1 MRRTSKYS
9 QHKHNTKE
17 FMNHEKDR
25 SIKYGRMEYTSR
37 LSLIQL
43 LDQTSVDVLPI
54 THARGSKVAIISK
67 LVTAAGS

>member
-1 MRRTSKYS
+1 
-9 QHKHNTKE
+9 
-17 FMNHEKDR
+17 MNHEKDR